1 LALHLYQPAK
11 LSLDLTENPP
21 AQTESASSQKHT
33 ESQSST
39 TSTISSAIVTKSR
52 KCENWLLTFR
62 EWSLPRSEAPESYHL
77 WAGLFTMASVL
88 KRRVKVP
95 KKILG
100 GWEVSP
106 TLFIIFVA
114 PPGRARKSTTANYSE
129 ELLSA
134 IPTTERVATSI
145 TKEQLLKKLSEVDDS
160 SLSIFSSEFAMF
172 IQKSGHDMYDVLTH
186 LFDANRDVSVETLGR
201 GLDFAEKP
209 CVNLLACTTPDW
221 ISNNM
226 PEHVIGGGFASR
238 VIFVFEE
245 DVRRHQ
251 MYYDRLGI
259 DWDKVLEM
267 REDLIHDLM
276 HMAVNVQGDFEIDD
290 EVRAFMDGNGGWYQN
305 VNNQKTAAGDNY
317 RLQGYFE
324 RKPAHVHKLAM
335 LLHLA
340 YDDELVLTLPDIQ
353 GAIAILDDLEL
364 KMPRTF
370 ANIGRNPYAVDMNR
384 MLDFVKK
391 RGTVSKRDLKAN
403 FYQSADPVKL
413 EQLIQGLIDMGKVR
427 LFIDEDDPHNQ
438 AKSRLVYNGKP

>member
-1 LALHLYQPAK
+1 
-11 LSLDLTENPP
+11 
-21 AQTESASSQKHT
+21 
-33 ESQSST
+33 
-39 TSTISSAIVTKSR
+39 
-52 KCENWLLTFR
+52 
-62 EWSLPRSEAPESYHL
+62 
-77 WAGLFTMASVL
+77 MASVL

-95 KKILG
+95 KKLLG

-106 TLFIIFVA
+106 TLFIIFIA
-114 PPGRARKSTTANYSE
+114 PPGKARKSTTAGYSE
-129 ELLSA
+129 ELLSE
-134 IPTTERVATSI
+134 IPIIERVATSI

-186 LFDANRDVSVETLGR
+186 LFDANRNVSVETLGR

-245 DVRRHQ
+245 EVRRAQ
-251 MYYDRLGI
+251 LYYDELDI
-259 DWDKVLEM
+259 DWDDMTRM
-267 REDLIHDLM
+267 RDDLVADLM
-276 HMAVNVQGDFEIDD
+276 HMAVDIQGEFTIEKDAHDFMESWYRDVIKVQSST
-290 EVRAFMDGNGGWYQN
+290 AGG
-305 VNNQKTAAGDNY
+305 NY

-324 RKPAHVHKLAM
+324 RKPAHAHKIAM

-340 YDDELVLTLPDIQ
+340 YSDDLVLTLADCQ

-370 ANIGRNPYAVDMNR
+370 ANIGKNPYATDMNR
-384 MLDFVKK
+384 MLEFIRK
-391 RGTVSKRDLKAN
+391 RKEVTKRDLKAQ
-403 FYQSADPVKL
+403 FFQSADPRKL
-413 EQLIQGLIDMGKVR
+413 EELIQGLIDMGKAR
-427 LFIDEDDPHNQ
+427 MYIDEEDPHNQ
-438 AKSRLVYNGKP
+438 GKTKIVWAGG

>member
-1 LALHLYQPAK
+1 
-11 LSLDLTENPP
+11 
-21 AQTESASSQKHT
+21 
-33 ESQSST
+33 
-39 TSTISSAIVTKSR
+39 
-52 KCENWLLTFR
+52 
-62 EWSLPRSEAPESYHL
+62 
-77 WAGLFTMASVL
+77 MASVL

-95 KKILG
+95 KRILG

-106 TLFIIFVA
+106 TLYIIFVA
-114 PPGRARKSTTANYSE
+114 PPGKARKSTTANYSE

-134 IPTTERVATSI
+134 VPTTERVATSI

-238 VIFVFEE
+238 VVFVFEE
-245 DVRRHQ
+245 DVRRYQ
-251 MYYDRLGI
+251 LYYDRIGM
-259 DWDKVLEM
+259 DWEKLNEM
-267 REDLIHDLM
+267 KEDLIHDLM
-276 HMAVNVQGDFEIDD
+276 HLAVNLQGEFEIDD
-290 EVRAFMDGNGGWYQN
+290 EVREFMDGEEGWYRG
-305 VNNQKTAAGDNY
+305 VAKQKTAAGDNY

-324 RKPAHVHKLAM
+324 RKPAHVHKIAM

-340 YDDELVLTLPDIQ
+340 YSDDLVLTLPDIR

-370 ANIGRNPYAVDMNR
+370 ANIGRNPYATDMNR
-384 MLDFVKK
+384 MLEFIRK
-391 RGTVSKRDLKAN
+391 RKEVSKRDLKAN
-403 FYQSADPVKL
+403 FYQSADPRKL
-413 EQLIQGLIDMGKVR
+413 EELIQGLIDMGKVR
-427 LFIDEDDPHNQ
+427 MFIDSEDPHNQ
-438 AKSRLVYNGKP
+438 AKTRLVYNGKS

>member
-1 LALHLYQPAK
+1 M
-11 LSLDLTENPP
+11 T
-21 AQTESASSQKHT
+21 
-33 ESQSST
+33 
-39 TSTISSAIVTKSR
+39 VR
-52 KCENWLLTFR
+52 KCENWLLAFR

-77 WAGLFTMASVL
+77 WSGLFTLASVL
-88 KRRVKVP
+88 KRKVKVP

-106 TLFIIFVA
+106 TLFVVFVA
-114 PPGRARKSTTANYSE
+114 PPGKARKSTTAGYSE
-129 ELLSA
+129 DLLSE
-134 IPTTERVATSI
+134 IPIVERVATSI

-245 DVRRHQ
+245 EVRRAQ
-251 MYYDRLGI
+251 LYYDKLDI
-259 DWDKVLEM
+259 DWDKIKTL
-267 REDLIHDLM
+267 REDLVADLM
-276 HMAVNVQGDFEIDD
+276 HMAVNLHGEFRIEDD
-290 EVRAFMDGNGGWYQN
+290 AHEFMEDWYRTVIKHQS
-305 VNNQKTAAGDNY
+305 TAAGDNY
-317 RLQGYFE
+317 RLQGYYE
-324 RKPAHVHKLAM
+324 RKPAHAHKLAM

-340 YDDELVLTLPDIQ
+340 YSDDLVLTLNDML

-364 KMPRTF
+364 KMPKTF
-370 ANIGRNPYAVDMNR
+370 ANIGKNPYAVDMIR
-384 MLDFVKK
+384 MLDFVRK
-391 RGTVSKRDLKAN
+391 RKEVTKRDLKAN
-403 FYQSADPVKL
+403 FFQSADPRKL
-413 EQLIQGLIDMGKVR
+413 EELIQGMLDMGEVKMYV
-427 LFIDEDDPHNQ
+427 DQDDPHN
-438 AKSRLVYNGKP
+438 AGKTKLVYVGKARIPDLKRAASQSPPGSEAKDSH

>member
-1 LALHLYQPAK
+1 
-11 LSLDLTENPP
+11 
-21 AQTESASSQKHT
+21 
-33 ESQSST
+33 
-39 TSTISSAIVTKSR
+39 
-52 KCENWLLTFR
+52 
-62 EWSLPRSEAPESYHL
+62 
-77 WAGLFTMASVL
+77 MASVL

-95 KKILG
+95 KRILG

-129 ELLSA
+129 DLLSA

-251 MYYDRLGI
+251 LYYDTIGI
-259 DWDKVLEM
+259 DWDALNVM

-276 HMAVNVQGDFEIDD
+276 HFAVNINGEFAIDN
-290 EVRAFMDGNGGWYQN
+290 EVREFMDGNDGWYRT
-305 VNNQKTAAGDNY
+305 VSRQKNAAGDNY
-317 RLQGYFE
+317 RLQGYYE

-335 LLHLA
+335 LLRLS
-340 YDDELVLTLPDIQ
+340 YSDELVLTLPDIQ

-370 ANIGRNPYAVDMNR
+370 ANIGKNPYATDMNR
-384 MLDFVKK
+384 MLDFIRK
-391 RGTVSKRDLKAN
+391 RREVSKRDLKAN

-413 EQLIQGLIDMGKVR
+413 EQLIQGMIDMGMVR
-427 LFIDEDDPHNQ
+427 LFIDADDPHNQ
-438 AKSRLVYNGKP
+438 AKARLVYNGK